1 MADVT
6 LISAGLDLYD
16 SITTVMAR
24 RGIDADTLDVAKL
37 EGASPSPS
45 PVLVCAHAFYKKL
58 KSPEALVEF
67 ARKLKAK
74 TIFVINETAPQ
85 FSLTSEMGG
94 RLVHLSLPQ
103 DDTATASY
111 APELITSLVASDKH
125 VAIGSDT
132 SVAMLALAQR
142 VARTDV
148 TVFIN
153 GPTGTGKEVLAR
165 YVHNNS
171 GRAEKPF
178 VAVNCAAIPENMLE
192 AILFGHEKGAF
203 TGASTANKGI
213 FRAADGGTLLLDEIS
228 EMPMSLQAKLLRAL
242 QEKTVTPIGGH
253 EDISVDVRVLA
264 TTNRD
269 MTDAIRRGQFREDLY
284 YRLNVFPLNT
294 LPLAERRED
303 IIPIA
308 SALLV
313 RHAKSR
319 LDELPWLDETAIK
332 ALTHYA
338 WPGNV
343 RELENVLQRALVLC
357 QNHRITSNDIVTDIQ
372 STALYQLPHQA
383 VPAKRAVNS

>member
-6 LISAGLDLYD
+6 IIEAGLTSAPQLGV
-16 SITTVMAR
+16 IFER
-24 RGIDADTLDVAKL
+24 RGISYQSLDAKTVIAKDQKSSQAL
-37 EGASPSPS
+37 ICSRKF
-45 PVLVCAHAFYKKL
+45 CDKL
-58 KSPEALVEF
+58 KTVEALVEF

-74 TIFVINETAPQ
+74 TIIIVDEGQAK
-85 FSLTSEMGG
+85 FSVQPDLGG
-94 RLVHLSLPQ
+94 RIMRVSVGQVEEGSGYAFEAIASLIAQPRHMAVGAQ
-103 DDTATASY
+103 
-111 APELITSLVASDKH
+111 TSLS
-125 VAIGSDT
+125 
-132 SVAMLALAQR
+132 MYNLAAR
-142 VARTDV
+142 VARSDV
-148 TVFIN
+148 TVFVN

-165 YVHNNS
+165 FVHNNS
-171 GRAEKPF
+171 TRADKPF

-192 AILFGHEKGAF
+192 AILFGHEKGSF

-253 EDISVDVRVLA
+253 EDIPVDVRVLA

-269 MTDAIRRGQFREDLY
+269 MPQAIREGAFREDLY
-284 YRLNVFPLNT
+284 YRLNVFPLTT
-294 LPLAERRED
+294 LPLQARPAD

-313 RHAKSR
+313 RHCQGAIEKLPD
-319 LDELPWLDETAIK
+319 LDPAASKTLEA
-332 ALTHYA
+332 YA

-357 QNHRITSNDIVTDIQ
+357 HDGVIRAEDIITDHQVGDLYDMQNVMSAPRK
-372 STALYQLPHQA
+372 L
-383 VPAKRAVNS
+383 VNG

>member
-6 LISAGLDLYD
+6 IIEAGLSCADAL
-16 SITTVMAR
+16 SGLAQHRGMACQR
-24 RGIDADTLDVAKL
+24 LDAKALAGKELKPSQALICSQKFYAKL
-37 EGASPSPS
+37 
-45 PVLVCAHAFYKKL
+45 KT
-58 KSPEALVEF
+58 PEALLDY

-74 TIFVINETAPQ
+74 KVIVLDEQKPKFAV
-85 FSLTSEMGG
+85 TSELAG
-94 RLVHLSLPQ
+94 RLVNVDLASGPTESYGFEAVISLIAQ
-103 DDTATASY
+103 Q
-111 APELITSLVASDKH
+111 KH
-125 VAIGSDT
+125 MAVGAQS
-132 SVAMLALAQR
+132 SMAMYGLAQR
-142 VARTDV
+142 VARSDV

-153 GPTGTGKEVLAR
+153 GPTGTGKEVLAKF
-165 YVHNNS
+165 VHLNS
-171 GRAEKPF
+171 VRADKPF

-192 AILFGHEKGAF
+192 AILFGHEKGSF

-253 EDISVDVRVLA
+253 EDIPVDVRVLA

-269 MTDAIRRGQFREDLY
+269 MPKAIREGAFREDLY
-284 YRLNVFPLNT
+284 YRLNVFPLTT
-294 LPLAERRED
+294 LPLAARPDD

-313 RHAKSR
+313 RHCDGR
-319 LDELPWLDETAIK
+319 LDSLPDMSEA
-332 ALTHYA
+332 ALQALIDYD

-357 QNHRITSNDIVTDIQ
+357 QDNIIQAQDIITDMHVGD
-372 STALYQLPHQA
+372 LYHAHAQQRPSLA
-383 VPAKRAVNS
+383 AVNS

>member
-6 LISAGLDLYD
+6 IIEAGLSCVDAL
-16 SITTVMAR
+16 SVLAQHRGMACQR
-24 RGIDADTLDVAKL
+24 LDAKALAGKELTPSQALICSQKFYAKL
-37 EGASPSPS
+37 
-45 PVLVCAHAFYKKL
+45 KT
-58 KSPEALVEF
+58 PEALLDY

-74 TIFVINETAPQ
+74 KVIVIDEQKAK
-85 FSLTSEMGG
+85 FAVASELAG
-94 RLVHLSLPQ
+94 RLIRVDLASGQSDAYGFEAVISLIALQ
-103 DDTATASY
+103 
-111 APELITSLVASDKH
+111 KH
-125 VAIGSDT
+125 MAVGAQS
-132 SVAMLALAQR
+132 SMAMYGLAQR
-142 VARTDV
+142 VARSDV

-153 GPTGTGKEVLAR
+153 GPTGTGKEVLAKF
-165 YVHNNS
+165 VHLNS
-171 GRAEKPF
+171 TRADKPF

-192 AILFGHEKGAF
+192 AILFGHEKGSF

-253 EDISVDVRVLA
+253 EDIPVDVRVLA

-269 MTDAIRRGQFREDLY
+269 MPKAIRDGVFREDLY
-284 YRLNVFPLNT
+284 YRLNVFPLTT
-294 LPLAERRED
+294 LPLVARPED

-313 RHAKSR
+313 RHCDAQ
-319 LDELPWLDETAIK
+319 LDNLPALSDAAVK
-332 ALTHYA
+332 ALTGYE

-357 QNHRITSNDIVTDIQ
+357 QDNIIQAHDIITDMLVGD
-372 STALYQLPHQA
+372 LYQSHAQRQPSLA
-383 VPAKRAVNS
+383 AVNS

>member
-6 LISAGLDLYD
+6 IIEAGLSCVEAL
-16 SITTVMAR
+16 SELALK
-24 RGIDADTLDVAKL
+24 RGMVCHKLDAKALAAKEL
-37 EGASPSPS
+37 EPS
-45 PVLVCAHAFYKKL
+45 HALICGQKFYSKL
-58 KSPEALVEF
+58 KTPEALLDY

-74 TIFVINETAPQ
+74 KVIVVDEGKSR
-85 FSLTSEMGG
+85 FSVTSELSG
-94 RLVHLSLPQ
+94 RLLRVN
-103 DDTATASY
+103 
-111 APELITSLVASDKH
+111 VASNQAYKYGLEAIISLIAQQKH
-125 VAIGSDT
+125 MAVGADT
-132 SVAMLALAQR
+132 SMAMYSLAQR
-142 VARTDV
+142 VARSDV

-153 GPTGTGKEVLAR
+153 GPTGTGKEVLAKF
-165 YVHNNS
+165 VHLNS
-171 GRAEKPF
+171 SRGDKPF

-192 AILFGHEKGAF
+192 AILFGHEKGSF

-253 EDISVDVRVLA
+253 EDIPVDVRVLA

-269 MTDAIRRGQFREDLY
+269 MPKAIREGAFREDLY
-284 YRLNVFPLNT
+284 YRLNVFPLTT
-294 LPLAERRED
+294 LPLASRPQD

-313 RHAKSR
+313 RHCEGNH
-319 LDELPWLDETAIK
+319 DNLPDMDDAAIK
-332 ALTHYA
+332 ALISYQ

-357 QNHRITSNDIVTDIQ
+357 QDNMIQAQDIVTDLHVGD
-372 STALYQLPHQA
+372 LYQAHPISRPTLA
-383 VPAKRAVNS
+383 AVNS

>member
-6 LISAGLDLYD
+6 IIEAGLSCTDVLAGLAQHRG
-16 SITTVMAR
+16 MACQR
-24 RGIDADTLDVAKL
+24 LDAKALAEKELKPSQALICSRKFYAKL
-37 EGASPSPS
+37 
-45 PVLVCAHAFYKKL
+45 KT
-58 KSPEALVEF
+58 PEALLDY

-74 TIFVINETAPQ
+74 KVIVIDEQKPR
-85 FSLTSEMGG
+85 FSVSSELAG
-94 RLVHLSLPQ
+94 RLINVDLASGQSEAYGFEAVISLIAQ
-103 DDTATASY
+103 Q
-111 APELITSLVASDKH
+111 KH
-125 VAIGSDT
+125 MAVGAQS
-132 SVAMLALAQR
+132 SSAMYSLAQR
-142 VARTDV
+142 VARSDV

-153 GPTGTGKEVLAR
+153 GPTGTGKEVLAKF
-165 YVHNNS
+165 VHLNS
-171 GRAEKPF
+171 TRAENPF

-192 AILFGHEKGAF
+192 AILFGHEKGSF

-253 EDISVDVRVLA
+253 EDIPVDVRVLA

-269 MTDAIRRGQFREDLY
+269 MPKAIREGAFREDLY
-284 YRLNVFPLNT
+284 YRLNVFPLTT
-294 LPLAERRED
+294 LPLAARPED

-313 RHAKSR
+313 RHCDGR
-319 LDELPWLDETAIK
+319 LDSLPDMSDAALK
-332 ALTHYA
+332 ALIGYD

-357 QNHRITSNDIVTDIQ
+357 QDNIIQVQDIITDMHVGN
-372 STALYQLPHQA
+372 LYHSHAQPQPNLA
-383 VPAKRAVNS
+383 AVNS

>member
-6 LISAGLDLYD
+6 IIEAGLSCVDAL
-16 SITTVMAR
+16 SGLAQHRGMACQR
-24 RGIDADTLDVAKL
+24 LDAKALAGKELTPSQALICSQKFYAKL
-37 EGASPSPS
+37 
-45 PVLVCAHAFYKKL
+45 KT
-58 KSPEALVEF
+58 PEALLDY

-74 TIFVINETAPQ
+74 KVIVIDEQKAK
-85 FSLTSEMGG
+85 FAVASELAG
-94 RLVHLSLPQ
+94 RLIRVDLASGQSDAYGFEAVISLIALQ
-103 DDTATASY
+103 
-111 APELITSLVASDKH
+111 KH
-125 VAIGSDT
+125 MAVGAQS
-132 SVAMLALAQR
+132 SMAMYGLAQR
-142 VARTDV
+142 VARSDV

-153 GPTGTGKEVLAR
+153 GPTGTGKEVLAKF
-165 YVHNNS
+165 VHLNS
-171 GRAEKPF
+171 TRADKPF

-192 AILFGHEKGAF
+192 AILFGHEKGSF

-253 EDISVDVRVLA
+253 EDIPVDVRVLA

-269 MTDAIRRGQFREDLY
+269 MPKAIRDGVFREDLY
-284 YRLNVFPLNT
+284 YRLNVFPLTT
-294 LPLAERRED
+294 LPLVARPED

-313 RHAKSR
+313 RHCDGQ
-319 LDELPWLDETAIK
+319 LDNLPALSDAAVK
-332 ALTHYA
+332 ALTGYE

-357 QNHRITSNDIVTDIQ
+357 QDNIIQAHDIITDMQVGD
-372 STALYQLPHQA
+372 LYQSHAQRQPSLA
-383 VPAKRAVNS
+383 AVNS